1 MTSPSPIKVL
11 IVDDHR
17 MFREGIRARLSRHAR
32 FKVVGEAANAE
43 EAIKLM
49 QQVSPSIVILDIR
62 MPGAS
67 GIDLAR
73 RLRHDWPEVKILVL
87 SGYDFDQ
94 YVRALSRIGIE
105 GYLVKDSPQEAVV
118 EALDVISRGGGV
130 LPPRIASTVMR
141 SYATDSI
148 NEGRNQR
155 WDLTVR
161 EIEVLE
167 CLHEGLRNADIASRL
182 DISPRTVE
190 AHVSSIIS
198 KLDARSRTDAVR
210 RAIAAG
216 LIH

>member
-1 MTSPSPIKVL
+1 MSSPVKVL

-17 MFREGIRARLSRHAR
+17 MFREGIRNRLARLAR
-32 FKVVGEAANAE
+32 FKVIGEAANSD
-43 EAIKLM
+43 EAIKIM
-49 QQVSPSIVILDIR
+49 QYAAPSIVILDIR
-62 MPGAS
+62 MPGPS

-73 RLRHDWPEVKILVL
+73 RLRREWPDVKILVL

-94 YVRALSRIGIE
+94 YVRAFARIGIH
-105 GYLVKDSPQEAVV
+105 GYLLKDSPQEALV
-118 EALDVISRGGGV
+118 EALDEIARGGVV
-130 LPPRIASTVMR
+130 LPPRIASKVMR
-141 SYATDSI
+141 SYASDSVY
-148 NEGRNQR
+148 EGRNPR

-182 DISPRTVE
+182 DISTRTAE

-198 KLDARSRTDAVR
+198 KLGARSRTDAVR
-210 RAIAAG
+210 RAMQGG

>member
-1 MTSPSPIKVL
+1 MSSPIRVL

-17 MFREGIRARLSRHAR
+17 MFREGIRSRLARYSR
-32 FKVVGEAANAE
+32 FKVTGEAASAE

-49 QQVSPSIVILDIR
+49 EQAAPSIVILDIR
-62 MPGAS
+62 MQGLS

-73 RLRHDWPEVKILVL
+73 RLRREWPDVKILVL

-94 YVRALSRIGIE
+94 YVRALARIGIH
-105 GYLVKDSPQEAVV
+105 GYLLKDCPQEDLIQ
-118 EALDVISRGGGV
+118 ALDEIARGGVV
-130 LPPRIASTVMR
+130 LPPRIASKIMR
-141 SYATDSI
+141 SYASDSM
-148 NEGRNQR
+148 NESRNPR

-190 AHVSSIIS
+190 THVSSIIS
-198 KLDARSRTDAVR
+198 KLGARSRTEAVR
-210 RAIAAG
+210 KAVQG
-216 LIH
+216 SLIR